1 MTALRAFAGR
11 LFARRQADRDRVA
24 SWLLSSYLGVAAA
37 YWLPGLDRE
46 LLDGLKVAAWI
57 AGTGLVVVPAAWEG
71 RLRIPR
77 GILGPGAFA
86 AVALLT
92 VPGFVRASDGPDI
105 ARFVVDIGAGTVFLW
120 CFFDLARRGFDLRLL
135 LLRAALVVGALSAL
149 SLGIVVLA
157 IPDLNLPCRALDRM
171 PATTGFGVQR
181 TGWSIGIGLL
191 LPALALTAGLPGSRR
206 SRAVLAA
213 AAATGAA
220 AILASQFASG
230 GRTGLAMSGMAVLIF
245 LLGSASRRLALVLI
259 AAGFVLAWT
268 VLDASCIRHLRI
280 PVDFAELRGRETSPA
295 WWSPRVLRPHPPTM
309 GHAFTRRLAQARRAG
324 NTLDFVSGH
333 RIRQIEL
340 SVERIADRPLAG
352 HGWRQV
358 LFHEQYSNRL
368 VEAHNLWLRWAL
380 YAGLPAPGWFAFLAL
395 SILVAAVRLAYRLRR
410 TEHAGLAGTLALI
423 VFFGLFASL
432 FEGSVLLGSFHLA
445 AVWWGAAGAALG
457 FEARLRE
464 RERADR
470 FPPARTPPPNAARAP
485 IAPGESPPVSIVV
498 PARNAEKT
506 LPATLEA
513 ALSQDYAG
521 AVEVVVA
528 DGSDTGATAELLR
541 RRFPEVRRVEN
552 PKRTTP
558 SALNRAVAAASH
570 RIVVRCD
577 AHAVFPP
584 DYLARA
590 VEALARTGAANVG
603 GRQIPVGRTPFER
616 AVALGTSTLL
626 GAGGARWRMGG
637 REGPAHTVYLGAFR
651 REALEAVGGFD
662 PSLARNQDYDLN
674 WRLREA
680 GETVWFDPALSAGYR
695 PRSDLSALARQYFQY
710 GWWKRVVLD
719 RYPESNR
726 VRFWPAPLLL
736 AGLAGPGGAALLGSL
751 LPLVGGGALRGPVLA
766 AAALVPVVYLAS
778 LLLGSLL
785 AGLRRRDAAA
795 LLLPV
800 VLSAMHLCW
809 GAGFWLSGWR
819 SAPPEALR
827 DESAGGVGQPPAG
840 RGAGG
845 GVPGRPADAGAAA

>member
-280 PVDFAELRGRETSPA
+280 PVDFAELGARETSPA

-309 GHAFTRRLAQARRAG
+309 RHAFTRRLAQARRAG

-358 LFHEQYSNRL
+358 LFHEEYSNRL

-485 IAPGESPPVSIVV
+485 IATGESPPVSIVV

-558 SALNRAVAAASH
+558 TALNRAVAAASH

-736 AGLAGPGGAALLGSL
+736 AGLAGSGGAALLGSL